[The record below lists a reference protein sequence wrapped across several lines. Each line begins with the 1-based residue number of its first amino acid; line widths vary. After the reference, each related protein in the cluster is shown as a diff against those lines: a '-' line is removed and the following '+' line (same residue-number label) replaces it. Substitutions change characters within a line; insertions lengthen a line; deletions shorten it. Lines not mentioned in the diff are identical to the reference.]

1 MTTIN
6 GVKSKV
12 FSKPKPSKDD
22 IIVINPTDTHLI
34 KDTKKR
40 TADRNKMDTMSQV
53 AIFAGLVALVTLLLW
68 GGVIVDAFIGVMNL
82 N

>member
-1 MTTIN
+1 M
-6 GVKSKV
+6 
-12 FSKPKPSKDD
+12 
-22 IIVINPTDTHLI
+22 NPTDTHLI

-68 GGVIVDAFIGVMNL
+68 GGVIVDAFIGVMNI
-82 N
+82 